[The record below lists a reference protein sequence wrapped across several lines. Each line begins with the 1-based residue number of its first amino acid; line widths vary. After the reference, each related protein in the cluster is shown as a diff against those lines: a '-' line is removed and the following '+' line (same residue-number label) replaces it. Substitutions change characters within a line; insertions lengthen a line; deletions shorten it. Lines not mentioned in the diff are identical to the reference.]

1 MASQRDDLYKGYLE
15 EMQSLENF
23 RVSYTS
29 VRPGAQVDREDPDV
43 RRLIDAMAFFTAR
56 TRTSVLRNL
65 LTTQRRLFEQ
75 YFSFLLTPMPS
86 VGLLQAQPTGRFVET
101 VVLPRG
107 AEALVTPE
115 GSAGAF
121 FHAVAD
127 LRIMPLKLEAIDT
140 LLRQKAGFRVVMT
153 FRARF

>member
-29 VRPGAQVDREDPDV
+29 VRSGAQVEREDPDV

-56 TRTSVLRNL
+56 TRHSVLKNVL
-65 LTTQRRLFEQ
+65 STQRRLFEQ
-75 YFSFLLTPMPS
+75 YFSFLLTPMPPM
-86 VGLLQAQPTGRFVET
+86 GLLQAQTGGRFVET
-101 VVLPRG
+101 TVLPRG
-107 AEALVTPE
+107 ADVQLTPE

-121 FHAVAD
+121 FHAVSD
-127 LRIMPLKLEAIDT
+127 LRILPIKLEGIDT
-140 LLRQKAGFRVVMT
+140 LLRQ
-153 FRARF
+153 